1 MITEQDIVERLRNHV
16 NHRNGPSLL
25 NGAWQMML
33 EAADEIANLRAER
46 DDWKGAA
53 ECNDAFLQM
62 AKEGHPITIVPP
74 HGASAAAR
82 EMRERCAK
90 VAENPGFIEAQDTD
104 WDLGVNYAKS
114 FIAKAIRALPDT
126 SSAIAT
132 NRLTSGDTK

>member
-1 MITEQDIVERLRNHV
+1 MNTEQDIVERLRNHV

-33 EAADEIANLRAER
+33 DASDEIANLRAER

-74 HGASAAAR
+74 HGASDAAR

-90 VAENPGFIEAQDTD
+90 VAEHHA
-104 WDLGVNYAKS
+104 DLWRPSLSWLPRV
-114 FIAKAIRALPDT
+114 IALAIRLLPDVL
-126 SSAIAT
+126 SVVAT
-132 NRLTSGDTK
+132 DRVTGKGE